1 MAQSKVRGFD
11 SGLRIS
17 IFGFYN
23 NNGIKT
29 NKKSK
34 KKKKKHEIN
43 VHKLLKMVMPAW
55 KREV

>member
-34 KKKKKHEIN
+34 NKKKHEIN

>member
-23 NNGIKT
+23 NYGIKT

-34 KKKKKHEIN
+34 KKKKNHELN
-43 VHKLLKMVMPAW
+43 VHKLFISRVFLFV
-55 KREV
+55 

>member
-1 MAQSKVRGFD
+1 MAQSRVRGFD

-29 NKKSK
+29 KKKSK
-34 KKKKKHEIN
+34 KKKSEIN
-43 VHKLLKMVMPAW
+43 VHKLLKMVMPPW